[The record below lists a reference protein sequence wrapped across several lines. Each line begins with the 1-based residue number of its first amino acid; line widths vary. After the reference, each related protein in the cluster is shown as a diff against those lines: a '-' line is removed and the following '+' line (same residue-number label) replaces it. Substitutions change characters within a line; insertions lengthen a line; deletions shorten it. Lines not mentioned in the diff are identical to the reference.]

1 MPVQDIFLPLAGHV
15 PPSAEALGTC
25 AAIARSLGVR
35 VGVVAVD
42 VAIAET
48 AHPFEASSH
57 FVRGAALSPVR
68 TSADPGSPLNLFL
81 AEARR
86 RGVRCDHAVV
96 EGTVETAPNVLAET
110 ARLYDL
116 SLLPVR
122 SHDSA
127 LEKTLLALLFSSGR
141 PLLIFPQEQAAT
153 LPVSFDRVA
162 IAWNRSAQA
171 ARAVGDA
178 LPLLRAATSV
188 QIFTATDRASE
199 VDAASGDA
207 LVRHLGEHGV
217 GATFETIPLAGSSV
231 GKIFESYVKANA
243 VDLLVMGGYGRSW
256 LKEFTWG
263 GATNTILESPPCW
276 VLMSH

>member
-15 PPSAEALGTC
+15 QPSAEALGTC
-25 AAIARSLGVR
+25 AAIARSLGAR
-35 VGVVAVD
+35 VAIVAVD
-42 VAIAET
+42 TPIAET

-57 FVRGAALSPVR
+57 FVRGATLSPVR
-68 TSADPGSPLNLFL
+68 SSADPDSSLNLFL
-81 AEARR
+81 AEAKR

-96 EGTVETAPNVLAET
+96 QGTIETAPTMLAEA
-110 ARLYDL
+110 ARLHDL

-127 LEKTLLALLFSSGR
+127 LEKTLLALVFSSGR
-141 PLLIFPQEQAAT
+141 PLLMFPEEQAAT
-153 LPVSFDRVA
+153 VPVTFERVA

-178 LPLLRAATSV
+178 LPLLRAATHV
-188 QIFTATDRASE
+188 QIFTATDHASE
-199 VDAASGDA
+199 ADAASGNA
-207 LVRHLGEHGV
+207 LVRHLAEHGI
-217 GATFETIPLAGSSV
+217 GATFETVALAGSSV
-231 GKIFESYVKANA
+231 GKVFESYVKANA